1 MLLTTF
7 CVFLFIVCHFINYS
21 FVNNTRIKLC
31 VFLLKFK
38 FLLIFLSLWYKIDLK
53 KLFLFL
59 ALFFHSQIVFC
70 PFKDYQVCQPTTM
83 SELLCSTQSGKED
96 INIRDVHSRTLARH
110 SNSSPSF
117 QQVKPVSTQAH
128 EKVTHLIPKHLVLKI
143 IILECFTKNKQ

>member
-38 FLLIFLSLWYKIDLK
+38 FLLIFLSLWFKIDLK

-59 ALFFHSQIVFC
+59 ALFFHSEIVFC

-96 INIRDVHSRTLARH
+96 INIRDVYSRTLARH

-117 QQVKPVSTQAH
+117 STGKTRLDASAW
-128 EKVTHLIPKHLVLKI
+128 KSDSPYPKT
-143 IILECFTKNKQ
+143 FRS